1 MTERLYYTEPT
12 RTEFDGRV
20 VGVAR
25 DGTRSL
31 VELDRTAFY
40 PTSGGQPHDT
50 GTLGGLRVV
59 DVRETDDSRVTHV
72 VEGTLEV
79 GQVVSGAIDWGR
91 RFNHMQQHSGQ
102 HTLSAAFDRCHGART
117 LSFHLGQAVSTI
129 DLDRALPADAV
140 AEAEA
145 EANQIV
151 WDDRPVAVTFV
162 TAADAASLPLR
173 KVPVKSGTLRLID
186 IDGVDLSACGG
197 THVARTGAIGTI
209 VVTATERFKGGLRV
223 SFRCGRRTLDGFRRQ
238 RALLSDSA
246 RLFSCAASELPAQI
260 AKLQADIKG
269 QRRARQELE
278 AKLRGFEAAGLL
290 TGARAIGPWRAVVA
304 AVPATD
310 AGALKQL
317 AGAIVAEPG
326 RLAVLVSPRQPRR
339 VVVARA
345 SDVALDARVVLGRL
359 TERFG
364 GRGGGQP
371 ELGQAGGLGGV
382 EADVV
387 AEAWRILAELC

>member
-1 MTERLYYTEPT
+1 MTERLYYTEPA

-25 DGTRSL
+25 DGTRSF

-59 DVRETDDSRVTHV
+59 DVRETDDSGVTHV

-91 RFNHMQQHSGQ
+91 RFDHMQQHSGQ

-117 LSFHLGQAVSTI
+117 VGFHLGQTVSTI
-129 DLDRALPADAV
+129 DLDRALRADAV

-145 EANQIV
+145 DANQIV
-151 WDDRPVAVTFV
+151 WDDRPVAITFV

-173 KVPVKSGTLRLID
+173 KVPVTSGTLRLID

-197 THVARTGAIGTI
+197 THVARTGAIGMI
-209 VVTATERFKGGLRV
+209 VVSAAERFKGGLRV
-223 SFRCGRRTLDGFRRQ
+223 SFRCGRRALDGFRSQ

-246 RLFSCAASELPAQI
+246 RLFSGAASELPAQI
-260 AKLQADIKG
+260 AKLQADVKA

-278 AKLRGFEAAGLL
+278 AKLSGFEAAGLV
-290 TGARAIGPWRAVVA
+290 TGARAIGPWTAVVA

-317 AGAIVAEPG
+317 AVAIVAEPG

-339 VVVARA
+339 GVVARS

-359 TERFG
+359 MERFG

-371 ELGQAGGLGGV
+371 ELAQAGGLGGA

>member
-1 MTERLYYTEPT
+1 MTERLYYTEPA
-12 RTEFDGRV
+12 RTQFDGRV
-20 VGVAR
+20 VAVAR
-25 DGTRSL
+25 DGPRSL

-40 PTSGGQPHDT
+40 PTSGGQPYDT

-59 DVRETDDSRVTHV
+59 DVREIDDSRVTHV

-91 RFNHMQQHSGQ
+91 RFDHMQQHSGQ

-117 LSFHLGQAVSTI
+117 VGFHLGQTVSTI

-162 TAADAASLPLR
+162 TAAAAASLPLR
-173 KVPVKSGTLRLID
+173 QPPVKGGILRLIG

-197 THVARTGAIGTI
+197 THVARTGVIGMI
-209 VVTATERFKGGLRV
+209 VVSATERCKGGLRV
-223 SFRCGRRTLDGFRRQ
+223 SFRCGRRALDGFRSQ
-238 RALLSDSA
+238 RALLRDSA
-246 RLFSCAASELPAQI
+246 RLFSGAASELPIQI
-260 AKLQADIKG
+260 AKLQADVKG
-269 QRRARQELE
+269 QRRARHELE
-278 AKLRGFEAAGLL
+278 AKLSELEAAALV
-290 TGARAIGPWRAVVA
+290 TGARAIGPWTAVVA

-310 AGALKQL
+310 AGALKQIV
-317 AGAIVAEPG
+317 GAIVGEPG
-326 RLAVLVSPRQPRR
+326 RLAVLVSSQPPRF
-339 VVVARA
+339 VVVARS

-359 TERFG
+359 TDRFG

-371 ELGQAGGLGGV
+371 ELVRAGGLGGA